1 MQCPGATKEHRL
13 TRARGESGGGAPGT
27 LSTQLP
33 VGTAPQRHRGTAQGK
48 PGNSK
53 PGDQD
58 NSGAWCWAR
67 RPFGSRR
74 RPVRRGGK
82 SATQAQVLV
91 SLQLSGPSTKRQAR
105 RRARRGRG
113 GGTEHQSLL
122 RTAGPQRGPAP
133 QTAGTCIAGCALALT
148 APRGAGTTR
157 RGTPVISPLGRDLNA
172 VPRSPERVPSP
183 PPTFLLRSTS
193 SRHGC
198 QGLVAASQTVGTQ
211 GPRIKPIEFFLPGF
225 ATSPAMLTIPS
236 LLGDMCIACL

>member
-1 MQCPGATKEHRL
+1 MQPSGQASALPRGRSRAWRWACSGGGGVSPVPDTADLAGGVTTGRHTTAQCALCVCEVQCPGATKEHRL
-13 TRARGESGGGAPGT
+13 TRARGESGGRAPGT

-91 SLQLSGPSTKRQAR
+91 SLQLSGPSTKRQ
-105 RRARRGRG
+105 
-113 GGTEHQSLL
+113 
-122 RTAGPQRGPAP
+122 
-133 QTAGTCIAGCALALT
+133 
-148 APRGAGTTR
+148 
-157 RGTPVISPLGRDLNA
+157 VSPLAG
-172 VPRSPERVPSP
+172 SP
-183 PPTFLLRSTS
+183 
-193 SRHGC
+193 
-198 QGLVAASQTVGTQ
+198 
-211 GPRIKPIEFFLPGF
+211 
-225 ATSPAMLTIPS
+225 
-236 LLGDMCIACL
+236 